1 LFASFTSE
9 PLPPGPEITDQ
20 LVSAYASRKAR
31 PVSLQEMMVMGSNP
45 AYLLTAAQ
53 WLWEEL
59 PVRLAKRLRDLDDL
73 PFGLSKS
80 VEVQSLAQLYRL
92 SLRDALACPRPQNSA
107 DELRFTEQ
115 VLKRILVRHQEIVVD
130 LAAGINLTSG
140 FLDDS
145 QLQPVEDTGSMTEEE
160 GGPPRSIGREDAFG
174 ERPLKQ
180 HFILQEFLDNFNAAR
195 IGLRLLMA
203 QHVALH
209 NPPRPNFVGVIQ
221 RDVDPAAIVARAA
234 EDATAVCKAQWGVAP
249 AVEVIDQAKKQRA
262 AAASAAGGGET
273 SGGGITN
280 FHYVPAH
287 LRAMLFELL
296 KNAMHATVEHARFKR
311 AASVVPGT
319 APALDHVRLSEG
331 TPPATSSSPSSSSS
345 ATGSALSASSPSSSL
360 PPSSVSVKALTLP
373 SIRVVIVDG
382 ATDVTIKVSD
392 EGGGIRRQDLG
403 RVFTYT
409 YSAVQ
414 RSRAQRRAQQEAAER
429 QHKKMCEAAEAA
441 ALAQGNANG
450 ASAAAAKAKM
460 DGIAPSAKLAGAALA
475 SSASSPTS
483 SPSVP
488 GAPAAG
494 TAAAASG
501 GGGEASP
508 VLVAA
513 QTLQQR
519 NGDFSWLTGSNFEP
533 VLNTAVNGQPLYAQ
547 HACSA
552 APLAFEASGAL
563 IFCWHLLF
571 FLFFFVLFVFQIL
584 ATRSAFRLPA
594 CTRAVWAATCSFVRC
609 MATGPM
615 HSSTSA
621 RSEISRNPSTERE
634 RDTSVI
640 D

>member
-1 LFASFTSE
+1 
-9 PLPPGPEITDQ
+9 
-20 LVSAYASRKAR
+20 
-31 PVSLQEMMVMGSNP
+31 
-45 AYLLTAAQ
+45 
-53 WLWEEL
+53 
-59 PVRLAKRLRDLDDL
+59 
-73 PFGLSKS
+73 
-80 VEVQSLAQLYRL
+80 
-92 SLRDALACPRPQNSA
+92 
-107 DELRFTEQ
+107 
-115 VLKRILVRHQEIVVD
+115 
-130 LAAGINLTSG
+130 
-140 FLDDS
+140 
-145 QLQPVEDTGSMTEEE
+145 
-160 GGPPRSIGREDAFG
+160 
-174 ERPLKQ
+174 LKQ

-209 NPPRPNFVGVIQ
+209 NPLRPNFVGVIQ

-234 EDATAVCKAQWGVAP
+234 EDAAAVCKAQWGVAP

-262 AAASAAGGGET
+262 AAAAAGGET

-331 TPPATSSSPSSSSS
+331 TPPATSSSPSSLSSS
-345 ATGSALSASSPSSSL
+345 AGPASPSSSL

-450 ASAAAAKAKM
+450 AHAAAAKVKM
-460 DGIAPSAKLAGAALA
+460 DGIAPSAKLAGAALSSSA
-475 SSASSPTS
+475 SSSSPTS
-483 SPSVP
+483 SPS
-488 GAPAAG
+488 APAAG
-494 TAAAASG
+494 TAAAPASG
-501 GGGEASP
+501 GGEAP

-552 APLAFEASGAL
+552 QLTCVRSRWAL
-563 IFCWHLLF
+563 IFCWHLLCF
-571 FLFFFVLFVFQIL
+571 FLRPFVSRFWRCVRPSDYPLVRALFGRRLAASFAAWLRDRCVPLPQQDRRFQG
-584 ATRSAFRLPA
+584 TRQL
-594 CTRAVWAATCSFVRC
+594 
-609 MATGPM
+609 
-615 HSSTSA
+615 
-621 RSEISRNPSTERE
+621 RE
-634 RDTSVI
+634 RQP
-640 D
+640 